1 MRKVFFVTFLFVGF
15 VLSAQQ
21 SEDLFNTA
29 RLVIYGENPIGVISQ
44 LNDTALKGLRDYSM
58 KVTDPKAVK
67 QLSDDDAWLLSMLCF
82 IEANRRSAENV
93 DDFLVYLQGRAEW
106 LDTQP
111 MNGKT
116 GRATGW
122 VQSYEI
128 LVRSRKLSVGQW
140 VISYHQRPGKDI
152 P

>member
-1 MRKVFFVTFLFVGF
+1 MFLLVGF

-44 LNDTALKGLRDYSM
+44 VNDTALKGLRDYSM
-58 KVTDPKAVK
+58 KATDPQTVK

-82 IEANRRSAENV
+82 IEANRRNATSTDE
-93 DDFLVYLQGRAEW
+93 FLVYLQGRAEW

-111 MNGKT
+111 LNGRT
-116 GRATGW
+116 GRAAGW
-122 VQSYEI
+122 VQAYDLLIKS
-128 LVRSRKLSVGQW
+128 LKLSVGQ
-140 VISYHQRPGKDI
+140 
-152 P
+152 

>member
-1 MRKVFFVTFLFVGF
+1 MRKLFFVMFLFVGF

-58 KVTDPKAVK
+58 KATDPKTVK

-82 IEANRRSAENV
+82 IEANRRSAASTDE
-93 DDFLVYLQGRAEW
+93 FLVYLQGRAEW

-111 MNGKT
+111 MNGRT
-116 GRATGW
+116 GRAAGW
-122 VQSYEI
+122 VQAYELLI
-128 LVRSRKLSVGQW
+128 RTHKLPS
-140 VISYHQRPGKDI
+140 GK
-152 P
+152 

>member
-1 MRKVFFVTFLFVGF
+1 MRKLFLVMFLFVGF

-44 LNDTALKGLRDYSM
+44 VNDTALKGLRDYSM
-58 KVTDPKAVK
+58 KATDPQTVK
-67 QLSDDDAWLLSMLCF
+67 QLSDDDAWLLSILCF
-82 IEANRRSAENV
+82 IEANRRSATSTDE
-93 DDFLVYLQGRAEW
+93 FLVYLQGRAEW

-111 MNGKT
+111 MNGRT

-122 VQSYEI
+122 VQAYDLLI
-128 LVRSRKLSVGQW
+128 RSRKLSVGQ
-140 VISYHQRPGKDI
+140 
-152 P
+152 